1 MEENISLIFIVQSTC
16 IIKNEILLEAHNNI
30 ISSLLSIGTAG
41 NTGIGL
47 AHMCMALGYKCV
59 VYIPDD
65 QTKEKIDMLKGYLYF
80 FIPRLGYAIE

>member
-1 MEENISLIFIVQSTC
+1 MLKTYYNIFLFT
-16 IIKNEILLEAHNNI
+16 
-30 ISSLLSIGTAG
+30 GTAG

-65 QTKEKIDMLKGYLYF
+65 QTKEKIDMLKGYYHVFTHFYLSIYSMSYF
-80 FIPRLGYAIE
+80 YKAIIYNNINGGFPR